1 MGKNSLDLY
10 KKLSE
15 IYSNTLVQYKEILS
29 GLSEIYSNTLTQYKE
44 ILSGLLEQAYKYHRH
59 YENIRNEY
67 RLGDRLRFNFFA
79 AISDI
84 YYRENFHSD
93 ILNMILDPYT
103 EEVGNSQF
111 LTSFLELIGCN
122 TQDFKS
128 DVSCEREAS
137 RNSRDSRIDI
147 LIESKKKAIIIENKI
162 NGAVDQ
168 PNQLARYIKLLE
180 DENIEIVKIVYLTLI
195 KGKTI
200 DFSTYS
206 DEYKKYIKYLTPNN
220 PDNKLCYLA
229 VVDTG
234 DNTLLKFLDMCIGI
248 AQKQEKESKNFSVF
262 LKHYSDLLKHLGGDI
277 IMSNFQ
283 KELIKAI
290 YSDRNNIK
298 ALEDFKDLLKNEKL
312 IKSLRFECIFDAIRK
327 GIHGYAEYIDD
338 KELDI
343 FKKWNDN
350 FHISC
355 YIDESNIWYGFS
367 PLTEEGK
374 DKISENIHQDLKN
387 ILNSECFN
395 EYSDSRKKAGNSDDG
410 WIVREV
416 TEFDIKDI
424 TIEEIAEKIVKIL
437 LLLEEKCA
445 HLYLKEK

>member
-1 MGKNSLDLY
+1 MEKNSLDLY

-15 IYSNTLVQYKEILS
+15 IYSNTLA
-29 GLSEIYSNTLTQYKE
+29 QYKE

-122 TQDFKS
+122 TDDFKS
-128 DVSCEREAS
+128 DVSCKREAS
-137 RNSRDSRIDI
+137 WNSRDSRIDI
-147 LIESKKKAIIIENKI
+147 LIESKSKAIIIVNKI

-180 DENIEIVKIVYLTLI
+180 DKNIKIVKIVYLTLI

-248 AQKQEKESKNFSVF
+248 AQKQEKENKNFSVF

-277 IMSNFQ
+277 IMNNFK

-290 YSDRNNIK
+290 YSEKKNITPF
-298 ALEDFKDLLKNEKL
+298 EDIKKL
-312 IKSLRFECIFDAIRK
+312 IREKNSIEELRLECIFDAIK
-327 GIHGYAEYIDD
+327 EKIQGYIVDGYT
-338 KELDI
+338 I
-343 FKKWNDN
+343 FKKYNDKIT
-350 FHISC
+350 ISC
-355 YIDESNIWYGFS
+355 YIDWSEVWYGFM
-367 PLTEEGK
+367 PPEETQ
-374 DKISENIHQDLKN
+374 KISIKIHKDLKN
-387 ILNSECFN
+387 ILDSECFN
-395 EYSDSRKKAGNSDDG
+395 EYSHNEAANVEDG
-410 WIVREV
+410 WIARKL
-416 TEFDIKDI
+416 TKYTIDNL
-424 TIEEIAEKIVKIL
+424 TIEETAEKMVKIL

-445 HLYLKEK
+445 HLYLKGE

>member
-1 MGKNSLDLY
+1 MEQNSLDLY

-29 GLSEIYSNTLTQYKE
+29 SLSEIYSNTLTQYKE
-44 ILSGLLEQAYKYHRH
+44 ILSGLLEDAYKYHKH
-59 YENIRNEY
+59 CENIRNEY
-67 RLGDRLRFNFFA
+67 RLGDQLRFNFFA
-79 AISDI
+79 SISDI

-93 ILNMILDPYT
+93 ILKMILDPYT

-128 DVSCEREAS
+128 DVSCEREVS
-137 RNSRDSRIDI
+137 LNSRDSRIDI
-147 LIESKKKAIIIENKI
+147 LIESKRKAIIIENKI

-229 VVDTG
+229 AVDTG

-248 AQKQEKESKNFSVF
+248 AQKQEKENKNFSVF

-283 KELIKAI
+283 KELIKVI

-312 IKSLRFECIFDAIRK
+312 IKSLRFECIFDEIRK
-327 GIHGYAEYIDD
+327 RIPGYAEYIGY
-338 KELDI
+338 EEWEI
-343 FKKWNDN
+343 FKKWNDE

-355 YIDESNIWYGFS
+355 YIEANIWYGFS
-367 PLTEEGK
+367 PLKEEGK
-374 DKISENIHQDLKN
+374 NKISKNIHQDLKN
-387 ILNSECFN
+387 VLDSECFN
-395 EYSDSRKKAGNSDDG
+395 EYSDIHKKAGKTNDG
-410 WIVREV
+410 WIIREV
-416 TEFDIKDI
+416 TEFDIKDL
-424 TIEEIAEKIVKIL
+424 TIEEIAEKLVKIL
-437 LLLEEKCA
+437 LLLEEKCV
-445 HLYLKEK
+445 HLYLKRE

>member
-1 MGKNSLDLY
+1 MVNRDADMEKNSLDLY
-10 KKLSE
+10 KK
-15 IYSNTLVQYKEILS
+15 
-29 GLSEIYSNTLTQYKE
+29 LSEIYSNTLTQYKE

-79 AISDI
+79 SISDI

-122 TQDFKS
+122 TDDFKS
-128 DVSCEREAS
+128 DVFCIREAS
-137 RNSRDSRIDI
+137 LNSSDSRIDI
-147 LIESKKKAIIIENKI
+147 LIESKGKAIIIENKI

-180 DENIEIVKIVYLTLI
+180 DENIKIVKIVYLTLI

-206 DEYKKYIKYLTPNN
+206 DEYKEYIKYLTLNN

-262 LKHYSDLLKHLGGDI
+262 LKHYSDLLKLFLPRRFALYIIVFVFFINDI
-277 IMSNFQ
+277 IDWKLKSFLNNF
-283 KELIKAI
+283 
-290 YSDRNNIK
+290 
-298 ALEDFKDLLKNEKL
+298 
-312 IKSLRFECIFDAIRK
+312 CM
-327 GIHGYAEYIDD
+327 
-338 KELDI
+338 
-343 FKKWNDN
+343 
-350 FHISC
+350 
-355 YIDESNIWYGFS
+355 
-367 PLTEEGK
+367 
-374 DKISENIHQDLKN
+374 
-387 ILNSECFN
+387 
-395 EYSDSRKKAGNSDDG
+395 
-410 WIVREV
+410 
-416 TEFDIKDI
+416 
-424 TIEEIAEKIVKIL
+424 
-437 LLLEEKCA
+437 
-445 HLYLKEK
+445 LY